1 MKKILFAF
9 LLLVL
14 PVVSFAHVGYVVDQK
29 SFDEAK
35 GADFQFLASAMEDPM
50 NVELILITILA
61 VLVVYYL
68 GHKNFFLKKE
78 LNHIKKYASSYED
91 LVPWILRLSLG
102 IALIGA
108 SSANMLVSPLLSTNG
123 TIALIELILGFLMLF
138 GAFIE
143 VTALITVLLFIVGIF
158 AEPYLFGNLEFF
170 GAALALMLIGNP
182 RPGFDHIVGIKMVV
196 SEKLRKLYIPILRI
210 SIGLA
215 LTFLAVYEK
224 ILNPHASELVVQK
237 YNLTSAIAVSPE
249 MWVFSVGIIELVVGL
264 FLLIGFKTR
273 LTSAIAF
280 AVLVVTFF
288 YFKEDIFSHVTL
300 FGSLSVLFITGGGIW
315 SVDRYLEKKVVNI
328 KN

>member
-35 GADFQFLASAMEDPM
+35 GTDFQFLASAMEDPM

-224 ILNPHASELVVQK
+224 ILNPHASELVVAK

-249 MWVFSVGIIELVVGL
+249 MWVFSVGVIELVVGL

-315 SVDRYLEKKVVNI
+315 SIDKYLEKRNI
-328 KN
+328 ANI

>member
-35 GADFQFLASAMEDPM
+35 GTDFHFLVSAMEDPM
-50 NVELILITILA
+50 NVQLILITILG
-61 VLVVYYL
+61 VLIVYYL

-78 LNHIKKYASSYED
+78 LDHIKKYASSYED

-170 GAALALMLIGNP
+170 GAALALILIGNP

-196 SEKLRKLYIPILRI
+196 SENLRKLYVPILRI

-224 ILNPHASELVVQK
+224 ILNPHASELVVAK

-249 MWVFSVGIIELVVGL
+249 MWVFSVGIIELAVGL

>member
-9 LLLVL
+9 LLLLL

-35 GADFQFLASAMEDPM
+35 GTDFQFLTSAMEDPL
-50 NVELILITILA
+50 NVQLILITILA
-61 VLVVYYL
+61 VLIVYYL
-68 GHKNFFLKKE
+68 GHKNFFIKKE
-78 LNHIKKYASSYED
+78 LDHIKKYASSYED
-91 LVPWILRLSLG
+91 LIPWILRLSLG

-108 SSANMLVSPLLSTNG
+108 SSANMLVSPLLATNG
-123 TIALIELILGFLMLF
+123 TIALVELILGFLMLF

-182 RPGFDHIVGIKMVV
+182 RPGFDHIVGIKMFV
-196 SEKLRKLYIPILRI
+196 SEKLRKLYVPILRI

-224 ILNPHASELVVQK
+224 ILNPHASELVVAK

-249 MWVFSVGIIELVVGL
+249 MWVFSVGVIELVVGL
-264 FLLIGFKTR
+264 FLLVGFKTR

-315 SVDRYLEKKVVNI
+315 SIDKYIQKRSLSVN
-328 KN
+328 N

>member
-14 PVVSFAHVGYVVDQK
+14 PIFSFAHVGYVIDQQ
-29 SFDEAK
+29 SFNEAK
-35 GADFQFLASAMEDPM
+35 GTDFQFLASAVEDPF
-50 NVELILITILA
+50 NVQLILITILA
-61 VLVVYYL
+61 VLIVYYL
-68 GHKNFFLKKE
+68 GHKNFFIKKE

-91 LVPWILRLSLG
+91 LIPWILRLSLG

-143 VTALITVLLFIVGIF
+143 ITALIIVLLFIIGIF

-182 RPGFDHIVGIKMVV
+182 RPGFDHIVGIKMFV
-196 SEKLRKLYIPILRI
+196 SENLRKLYVPILRI

-224 ILNPHASELVVQK
+224 MLNPHASELVVQK

-249 MWVFSVGIIELVVGL
+249 MWVFSVGIIEVVVGI

-280 AVLVVTFF
+280 AVLVLTFF

-300 FGSLSVLFITGGGIW
+300 FGTLSVLFITGGGAF
-315 SVDRYLEKKVVNI
+315 SVDRYLERKFPE
-328 KN
+328 KNN

>member
-14 PVVSFAHVGYVVDQK
+14 PIFSFAHVGYVIDQQ

-35 GADFQFLASAMEDPM
+35 GTDFQFLASAVEDPF
-50 NVELILITILA
+50 NVQLILITILA
-61 VLVVYYL
+61 VLVIYYL
-68 GHKNFFLKKE
+68 GHKNFFIKKE

-108 SSANMLVSPLLSTNG
+108 SSANMLVSPLLPTNG
-123 TIALIELILGFLMLF
+123 TIALIELIIGFLMLF

-143 VTALITVLLFIVGIF
+143 VTALITVLLFIIGIF

-182 RPGFDHIVGIKMVV
+182 RPGFDHIVGIKMFV
-196 SEKLRKLYIPILRI
+196 SENLRKLYVPILRI

-224 ILNPHASELVVQK
+224 MLNPHASELVVQK

-249 MWVFSVGIIELVVGL
+249 MWVFSVGIIEIVVGI

-273 LTSAIAF
+273 LTAAIAF
-280 AVLVVTFF
+280 AVLVLTFF

-300 FGSLSVLFITGGGIW
+300 FGTLSVLFITGGGAF
-315 SVDRYLEKKVVNI
+315 SVDRYLERKFPEKTL
-328 KN
+328 